1 MEKNQSRES
10 DVTLS
15 AQGLS
20 RLYGTNLAVSN
31 VSLELRRGEV
41 IGLLGPNGAGKTT
54 TMQMITGNLAPT
66 LGSISICG
74 MDMIEKPTL
83 AKNRIGYLPE
93 VPPLYK
99 ELRVDEYLGLASRL
113 RKIKRKEIINAVQI
127 AKQKCG
133 LEDMGKRLINALS
146 KGYRQRV
153 GIAQAIIHEPDVII
167 LDEPTVG
174 LDPNQIREIRSLIR
188 SLGDKHSIILS
199 THILPE
205 VEAVC
210 DRVHILD
217 HGKVAFSDTIKSMQ
231 NAKGESVI
239 EVEFRS
245 PPTNEEISVKLGNV
259 VVEQKGN
266 GSFRISSQT
275 SDPTD
280 AIVESSVKNGWK
292 IIKLNQVQASLEEVF
307 VNLTK
312 TAN

>member
-1 MEKNQSRES
+1 M
-10 DVTLS
+10 
-15 AQGLS
+15 
-20 RLYGTNLAVSN
+20 
-31 VSLELRRGEV
+31 
-41 IGLLGPNGAGKTT
+41 
-54 TMQMITGNLAPT
+54 
-66 LGSISICG
+66 
-74 MDMIEKPTL
+74 
-83 AKNRIGYLPE
+83 
-93 VPPLYK
+93 
-99 ELRVDEYLGLASRL
+99 
-113 RKIKRKEIINAVQI
+113 
-127 AKQKCG
+127 
-133 LEDMGKRLINALS
+133 
-146 KGYRQRV
+146 
-153 GIAQAIIHEPDVII
+153 II